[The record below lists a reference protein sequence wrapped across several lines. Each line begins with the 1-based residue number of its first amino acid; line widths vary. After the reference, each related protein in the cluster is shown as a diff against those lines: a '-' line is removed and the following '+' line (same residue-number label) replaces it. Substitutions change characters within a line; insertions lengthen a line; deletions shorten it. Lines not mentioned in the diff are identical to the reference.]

1 MTLPPESARLHAIV
15 EGSVQGV
22 GFRAFVFEQAIRLNL
37 KGWVRNQW
45 SGKVEVLAEGP
56 HATLEKFLEL
66 LHQGPRLSR
75 VDKIEIEWLEAK
87 NEFSDF
93 FVAKTQ

>member
-1 MTLPPESARLHAIV
+1 MTIPPDSARLHAIV
-15 EGSVQGV
+15 AGSVQGV

-45 SGKVEVLAEGP
+45 SGNVEVLVEGP
-56 HATLEKFLEL
+56 HATLDTFLAL
-66 LHQGPRLSR
+66 LRQGPRLSH
-75 VDKIEIEWLEAK
+75 VDNVQVEWLEAK
-87 NEFSDF
+87 NEFADF

>member
-1 MTLPPESARLHAIV
+1 LIAHIDSKRLHAIV

-22 GFRAFVFEQAIRLNL
+22 GFRGFVLENAIRLDL

-45 SGKVEVLAEGP
+45 NGNVEVMAEGS
-56 HATLEKFLEL
+56 HNSLESLLEL
-66 LHQGPRLSR
+66 LRQGPHMSQ
-75 VDKIEIEWLEAK
+75 VTNVQVEWQENK
-87 NEFSDF
+87 NEFSSF